1 MDRQNGHRRDIAS
14 QIIRHRHLHILAWR
28 ILIQT
33 SRGYIL
39 EEGICIYGTKV
50 FSIKKDEFLGN
61 LKNPFFLCVLPKEM
75 FFK

>member
-1 MDRQNGHRRDIAS
+1 MAYIDTDIK
-14 QIIRHRHLHILAWR
+14 R
-28 ILIQT
+28 I
-33 SRGYIL
+33 YL